1 MALLKWQATEKRS
14 HLSVSGV
21 QEEGEEGRKVRDLQ
35 SQQTGKREQK
45 PECTGSITLVR
56 VHTSLANN

>member
-1 MALLKWQATEKRS
+1 
-14 HLSVSGV
+14 
-21 QEEGEEGRKVRDLQ
+21 VRDLQ